1 MNQCNIHPQY
11 LPVPTLG
18 VNPRDFLLNNL
29 TQIDVTHV
37 EEFGKLRLR
46 VAVNTYS
53 GILIAIIQT
62 ADATEHMITHCFK
75 CFSYMGIPKEIKMD
89 NGLRY
94 ISKYFSNFVS
104 NGILSIKQAFIIILK
119 DKELWLMT
127 LAP

>member
-1 MNQCNIHPQY
+1 M
-11 LPVPTLG
+11 
-18 VNPRDFLLNNL
+18 
-29 TQIDVTHV
+29 
-37 EEFGKLRLR
+37 
-46 VAVNTYS
+46 AVNTYS
-53 GILIAIIQT
+53 GILIAITQM